1 MNSMETIEEAGI
13 TQMEAVQFFH
23 AADRIRDTVVGIAA
37 SMALHREGAS
47 KDLPIIAFAQAE
59 DGIKVSARTTRE
71 LVARGLDLAA
81 VMQAASLAVGG
92 QGGGHHGAAG
102 ATIPPGTEEKFLE
115 VANRVVRE
123 QLGRTGSDSANR
135 DGGAPERGRA

>member
-1 MNSMETIEEAGI
+1 
-13 TQMEAVQFFH
+13 
-23 AADRIRDTVVGIAA
+23 
-37 SMALHREGAS
+37 MALNRDGAT
-47 KDLPIIAFAQAE
+47 KDLPIIAFAQAD

-115 VANRVVRE
+115 VANRGVRG
-123 QLGRTGSDSANR
+123 QIGPAGSHLA
-135 DGGAPERGRA
+135 ERGGEARESGRA